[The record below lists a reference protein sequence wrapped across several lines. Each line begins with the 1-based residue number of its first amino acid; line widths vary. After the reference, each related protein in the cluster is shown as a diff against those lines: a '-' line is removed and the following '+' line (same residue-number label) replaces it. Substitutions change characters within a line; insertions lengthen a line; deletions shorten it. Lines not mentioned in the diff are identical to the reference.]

1 MFSKLITILIL
12 IINIFFFSN
21 IVSGNISIVGNVEG
35 EIITNYDIERESNYL
50 MILNPNIQNLKSNQ
64 IFDLAKDSLVKEII
78 KKKEITKFVD
88 IDQRKTTSNDYLEN
102 LYLKLGF
109 ENESDFS
116 NELKK
121 NNNYALNEIK
131 KKIKIEMLW
140 NELIYTRYKDQV
152 KIDNNKL
159 IKKIEKMAK
168 KKQKEYLL
176 SEILFRKKKDQD
188 INYLI
193 DQIKLSIKNI
203 GFNNTAN
210 IFSISDS
217 AKLGGKLGWVNESSL
232 SDIVYK
238 KLQKIKE
245 GENTDII
252 KINTN
257 FLIIKVNKIRM
268 KNVKI
273 DKNKELKNLVILE
286 QNKQLNQ
293 FSRIFFDKTKINY
306 SINEK

>member
-1 MFSKLITILIL
+1 MFSKLITIVIL
-12 IINIFFFSN
+12 TINTFFFSN

-64 IFDLAKDSLVKEII
+64 IFDLAKDSLIKEII

-88 IDQRKTTSNDYLEN
+88 IDQRKITSNDYLEN
-102 LYLKLGF
+102 LYIKLGF

-116 NELKK
+116 NELMK
-121 NNNYALNEIK
+121 NNNYNVDEIK

-140 NELIYTRYKDQV
+140 NELIYSRYNDQV
-152 KIDNNKL
+152 KIDKNKL
-159 IKKIEKMAK
+159 IKKIEKMEK

-176 SEILFRKKKDQD
+176 SEILFRKKKDQE

-217 AKLGGKLGWVNESSL
+217 AKLGGKLGWVNENSL

-252 KINTN
+252 RINSN
-257 FLIIKVNKIRM
+257 FLIIKVDKIRM

>member
-1 MFSKLITILIL
+1 MFSKLFTIVIL

-50 MILNPNIQNLKSNQ
+50 MILNPNIKNLKSNQ
-64 IFDLAKDSLVKEII
+64 IFNLARDSLIKEII

-88 IDQRKTTSNDYLEN
+88 IDQRKITSNDYLQN

-121 NNNYALNEIK
+121 SNNYSVNEIK
-131 KKIKIEMLW
+131 TKIKIEMLW
-140 NELIYTRYKDQV
+140 NELIYTRYKNQV

-159 IKKIEKMAK
+159 INKIEKMEK

-238 KLQKIKE
+238 KLEKIKE

-252 KINTN
+252 KINNN
-257 FLIIKVNKIRM
+257 FLIIKVDKIRM

-273 DKNKELKNLVILE
+273 DKDKELKNLVILE

>member
-1 MFSKLITILIL
+1 MFSKLITIVIL
-12 IINIFFFSN
+12 IINTFFFSN

-64 IFDLAKDSLVKEII
+64 IFDLAKDSLIKEII

-88 IDQRKTTSNDYLEN
+88 IDEKKITSNDYLEN
-102 LYLKLGF
+102 LYIKLGF

-116 NELKK
+116 NELMK
-121 NNNYALNEIK
+121 NNNYNVDEIK

-140 NELIYTRYKDQV
+140 NELIYTRYNDQV
-152 KIDNNKL
+152 KIDKNKL
-159 IKKIEKMAK
+159 IKKIEKMEK

-176 SEILFRKKKDQD
+176 SEILFRKKKDQE

-193 DQIKLSIKNI
+193 DQIKISIKNI

-217 AKLGGKLGWVNESSL
+217 AKLGGKLGWVNENSL

-245 GENTDII
+245 GENTDVIR
-252 KINTN
+252 INSN
-257 FLIIKVNKIRM
+257 FLIIKVDKIRM

-273 DKNKELKNLVILE
+273 DKNKELKNLFILE

>member
-1 MFSKLITILIL
+1 MFSKLFTIVIL

-64 IFDLAKDSLVKEII
+64 IFDLAKDSLIKEII

-88 IDQRKTTSNDYLEN
+88 IDQRKITSNDYLQN

-121 NNNYALNEIK
+121 SNNYSVNEIK
-131 KKIKIEMLW
+131 TKIKIEMLW
-140 NELIYTRYKDQV
+140 NELIYTRYKNQV

-159 IKKIEKMAK
+159 VNKIKKMEK

-238 KLQKIKE
+238 KLKKIKE

-252 KINTN
+252 KINNN
-257 FLIIKVNKIRM
+257 FLIIKVDKIRM

-273 DKNKELKNLVILE
+273 DKDKELKNLIILE

>member
-1 MFSKLITILIL
+1 MFSKLITIVIL
-12 IINIFFFSN
+12 IINTFFFSN

-64 IFDLAKDSLVKEII
+64 IFDLAKDSLIKEII

-88 IDQRKTTSNDYLEN
+88 IDQRKITSNDYLQN

-121 NNNYALNEIK
+121 SNNYSVNEIK
-131 KKIKIEMLW
+131 TKIKIEMLW
-140 NELIYTRYKDQV
+140 NELIYTRYKNQV

-159 IKKIEKMAK
+159 VNKIEKMEK

-217 AKLGGKLGWVNESSL
+217 AKLGGKLGWVNENSL

-245 GENTDII
+245 GENTDVIR
-252 KINTN
+252 INSN
-257 FLIIKVNKIRM
+257 FLIIKVDKIRM

-273 DKNKELKNLVILE
+273 DKDKELKNLVILE

>member
-1 MFSKLITILIL
+1 MFSKLFTIVIL
-12 IINIFFFSN
+12 IINTFFFSN

-64 IFDLAKDSLVKEII
+64 IFDLAKDSLIKEII

-88 IDQRKTTSNDYLEN
+88 IDQRKITSNDYLQN

-121 NNNYALNEIK
+121 SNNYSVNEIK
-131 KKIKIEMLW
+131 TKIKIEMLW
-140 NELIYTRYKDQV
+140 NELIYTRYKNQV

-159 IKKIEKMAK
+159 VNKIKKMEK

-238 KLQKIKE
+238 KLKKIKE

-252 KINTN
+252 KINNN
-257 FLIIKVNKIRM
+257 FLIIKVDKIRM

-273 DKNKELKNLVILE
+273 DKDEK
-286 QNKQLNQ
+286 
-293 FSRIFFDKTKINY
+293 RKIHC
-306 SINEK
+306 

>member
-1 MFSKLITILIL
+1 MFSKLFTIVIL

-50 MILNPNIQNLKSNQ
+50 MILNPNIKNLKSNQ
-64 IFDLAKDSLVKEII
+64 IFDLARDSLIKEII

-88 IDQRKTTSNDYLEN
+88 IDQRKITSNDYLQN

-121 NNNYALNEIK
+121 SNNYSVNEIK
-131 KKIKIEMLW
+131 TKIKIEMLW
-140 NELIYTRYKDQV
+140 NELIYTRYKNQV

-159 IKKIEKMAK
+159 IDKIEKMEK

-238 KLQKIKE
+238 KLEKIKE

-252 KINTN
+252 KINNN
-257 FLIIKVNKIRM
+257 FLIIKVDKIRM

-273 DKNKELKNLVILE
+273 DKDKELKNLVILE

>member
-1 MFSKLITILIL
+1 MFSKLFTIVIL

-50 MILNPNIQNLKSNQ
+50 MILNPNIKNLKSNQ
-64 IFDLAKDSLVKEII
+64 IFNLARDSLIKEII

-88 IDQRKTTSNDYLEN
+88 IDQRKITSNDYLQN

-121 NNNYALNEIK
+121 SNNYSVNEIK
-131 KKIKIEMLW
+131 TKIKIEMLW
-140 NELIYTRYKDQV
+140 NELIYTRYKNQV

-159 IKKIEKMAK
+159 IDKIEKMEK

-238 KLQKIKE
+238 KLEKIKE

-252 KINTN
+252 KINNN
-257 FLIIKVNKIRM
+257 FLIIKVDKIRM

-273 DKNKELKNLVILE
+273 DKDKELKNLVILE

>member
-1 MFSKLITILIL
+1 MLSKFITIVILLI
-12 IINIFFFSN
+12 NTFFFSN

-64 IFDLAKDSLVKEII
+64 IFDLAKDSLIKEII

-88 IDQRKTTSNDYLEN
+88 IDQRKITSNDYLKN

-109 ENESDFS
+109 ENENDFS

-121 NNNYALNEIK
+121 SNNYAVNEIK

-159 IKKIEKMAK
+159 IKKIEKMEK

-217 AKLGGKLGWVNESSL
+217 AKLGGKLGWINESSL

-257 FLIIKVNKIRM
+257 FLIIKVDKIRM

-273 DKNKELKNLVILE
+273 DKDEELKNLVILE

>member
-1 MFSKLITILIL
+1 MFSKLFTIVIL

-50 MILNPNIQNLKSNQ
+50 MILNPNIKNLKSNQ
-64 IFDLAKDSLVKEII
+64 IFNLARDSLIKEII

-88 IDQRKTTSNDYLEN
+88 IDQRKITSNDYLQN

-121 NNNYALNEIK
+121 SNNYSVNEIK
-131 KKIKIEMLW
+131 TKIKIEMLW
-140 NELIYTRYKDQV
+140 NELIYTRYKNQV

-159 IKKIEKMAK
+159 IDKIEKMEK

-238 KLQKIKE
+238 KLEKIKE

-252 KINTN
+252 KINNN
-257 FLIIKVNKIRM
+257 FLIIKVDKIRM